1 MVAIKRVE
9 AELPIPDLCRE
20 LGISTATFY
29 KWRSK
34 FGGID
39 TSMMSRMKELEDIF
53 NERYPRLTLTI
64 DHMDL
69 SELQTGCPIQS
80 LALLNEA
87 LAIEQGASSGPTR
100 HPTTRYRACMQGFR
114 ASMRPA
120 FQGARVHVWNVKNSP
135 FSDGRLRSIPQG
147 PHAQEVCLSLPLG

>member
-1 MVAIKRVE
+1 MVIPIKPSVREIEASEKEVKHEEIRCSDTHTMVAVKRVE

-69 SELQTGCPIQS
+69 SELQTGCPI
-80 LALLNEA
+80 
-87 LAIEQGASSGPTR
+87 
-100 HPTTRYRACMQGFR
+100 
-114 ASMRPA
+114 
-120 FQGARVHVWNVKNSP
+120 
-135 FSDGRLRSIPQG
+135 
-147 PHAQEVCLSLPLG
+147 